1 MFAVLPILQTA
12 TDVKELITI
21 KTVSAI
27 GVMILFIAY
36 LIWQNWM
43 LKKDITLRD
52 NKISSIVAEHQ
63 KDLREGNKDIIDLV
77 NKYHIFVQ
85 QLSTMSNDR
94 YRR

>member
-1 MFAVLPILQTA
+1 MFLLLPFLQTA

-52 NKISSIVAEHQ
+52 DKISSIVAEHQ